1 MKMITAII
9 NNNDSD
15 AVCSGLREGGFYFTK
30 MSTTGGFLRS
40 GNTTLLMGTEDD
52 RVAKAL
58 DIIRANSRKRTV
70 EAPLPMMPGGMD
82 LEMGLPMSS
91 VAVGGATVFVTAV
104 EQFEKM

>member
-15 AVCSGLREGGFYFTK
+15 AVCGSLRAEGFYFTK

-40 GNTTLLMGTEDD
+40 GNTTLLLGTEDD
-52 RVAKAL
+52 RVARAL
-58 DIIRANSRKRTV
+58 EIIRSNSRKRTV
-70 EAPLPMMPGGMD
+70 STPVPVMPTGGELD
-82 LEMGLPMSS
+82 MGLPMSS
-91 VAVGGATVFVTAV
+91 VVIGGATVFVTPV

>member
-9 NNNDSD
+9 NSNDSD
-15 AVCSGLREGGFYFTK
+15 AVCSGLHEGGFYFTK

-52 RVAKAL
+52 RVSQAL